1 MAEAIFAFA
10 DSLTTRHSLTSR
22 RPSLWVLVRRSL
34 DRPVIEALSRS
45 AIPVVPELAMFVPS
59 KLGSTTP
66 QRQYTDR
73 KSPCSRPQREFTL
86 EDFCFDDSD
95 QAISETSFVSADS
108 TPPRHSLT
116 SRRSSPSKPDSTTLQ
131 RQCGPSDDHY
141 SSPMPGKMRASR
153 DQIENLYLWQIFLR
167 HAARL
172 YIARREDAYTPEDQH
187 ALATL
192 DTLRKVV
199 RALGM
204 ATPVTATIR
213 ERYNQPVRG
222 RAVNH
227 APSLIQHCELCWRS
241 SMRCAVQKWFPN
253 RVSTNDYSPR
263 FCIYHVPLENP
274 PPSNRYRTDIRYRH
288 IFQKEIILRNQELRG
303 NRPLSLIALVRAT
316 PAEWRKAAYDIVRS
330 AMQPTMRNAQSS
342 TGCTLPNVFRHQQQG
357 YSQKEIADALNV
369 SKQAVSAAVSR
380 LRKIK
385 TIHKSEAEIDFITEE
400 PFALNQEATW
410 HLFGEVR
417 RLRASGQSTTQIS
430 RTVGRFKYTVQA
442 IERWISIVD
451 QLRQRPHSDSRKEA
465 VCCFVAPAAVELIRE
480 RLRQP
485 EQPPWLVH

>member
-1 MAEAIFAFA
+1 MADAIFAFA

-22 RPSLWVLVRRSL
+22 GPSFWALVRRSL
-34 DRPVIEALSRS
+34 DRPVFEALSSS

-108 TPPRHSLT
+108 TPPGHSLT

-131 RQCGPSDDHY
+131 RQYDASDGHY
-141 SSPMPGKMRASR
+141 SPPVAGKMPGSK

-199 RALGM
+199 SALGM
-204 ATPVTATIR
+204 STPVTATTR
-213 ERYNQPVRG
+213 ERNNQPVRG
-222 RAVNH
+222 RAVNYS
-227 APSLIQHCELCWRS
+227 PSLMLHCELCWRS

-303 NRPLSLIALVRAT
+303 NRPLSLIAPVPAT
-316 PAEWRKAAYDIVRS
+316 VAEWRKAAYDIVHC
-330 AMQPTMRNAQSS
+330 AMQPPKRNAQSS
-342 TGCTLPNVFRHQQQG
+342 TGCTLSNVFKHQQQG
-357 YSQKEIADALNV
+357 HSQKEIADVLCV

-380 LRKIK
+380 LHEIK
-385 TIHKSEAEIDFITEE
+385 AFHESEAGIDFITEE
-400 PFALNQEATW
+400 PFALDQEATW
-410 HLFGEVR
+410 YLFGEVR

-430 RTVGRFKYTVQA
+430 RAVGRFKYTIQA
-442 IERWISIVD
+442 IERWISVVD

-465 VCCFVAPAAVELIRE
+465 VRCFVAPAAVKLIRK